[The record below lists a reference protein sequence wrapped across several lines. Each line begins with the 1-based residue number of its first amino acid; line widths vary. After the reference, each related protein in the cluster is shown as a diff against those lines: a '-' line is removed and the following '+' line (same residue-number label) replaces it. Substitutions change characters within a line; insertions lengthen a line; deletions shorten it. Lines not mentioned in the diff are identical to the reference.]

1 VVNWR
6 CLLLLN
12 LLLIIRTIIIIWL
25 FVGALP
31 LPVLYSVIIS
41 LNIIRRGAATITAL
55 FVLWSTPS
63 SSSGS
68 LAAALL
74 LLTEPRMHVLPCLLV
89 FLKSGFVVLSL
100 GLRLELAILMSP
112 HTLLPCIQRNG
123 THKVVLEA
131 YWWEHAYDVQ

>member
-6 CLLLLN
+6 CLLLLLN

-25 FVGALP
+25 SVSALP
-31 LPVLYSVIIS
+31 LPVLYSIIIS
-41 LNIIRRGAATITAL
+41 LNIIRRGTATITAL
-55 FVLWSTPS
+55 SVLWSTPS

-68 LAAALL
+68 PTAALL
-74 LLTEPRMHVLPCLLV
+74 LLTEPRMHVLPCLMV

-100 GLRLELAILMSP
+100 GPRLKPTILMSP

-123 THKVVLEA
+123 TQRVVLEA
-131 YWWEHAYDVQ
+131 YPNNISL

>member
-1 VVNWR
+1 
-6 CLLLLN
+6 
-12 LLLIIRTIIIIWL
+12 
-25 FVGALP
+25 
-31 LPVLYSVIIS
+31 VLYSVIIS

-131 YWWEHAYDVQ
+131 YPNNISLKLKCRNKTNHLVLCNHLDQT